1 VILLCRIRPNKLP
14 AGDES
19 ICSGSGFNRE
29 MLHGNATALEKE
41 KMASS
46 VYQRVQ
52 TQSTLNAQG
61 RDHATRSGIWVAIF
75 AITMSFAALT
85 SALMVRQGS
94 GDWSH
99 IVLPRVMYL
108 NTVILVLSSFAFEM
122 ARSRATR
129 GTRVDLKKSVTWLTV
144 TLLLGLLFVA
154 GQYIAWR
161 QLVAQGLYLAT
172 TPNSSFFYV
181 FTAVHALHLL
191 GGIAGLA
198 YLISRIALSH
208 PLPRWSSFQG
218 TAIYWHFMDG
228 LWLYL
233 LYLIS
238 VRL

>member
-1 VILLCRIRPNKLP
+1 
-14 AGDES
+14 
-19 ICSGSGFNRE
+19 
-29 MLHGNATALEKE
+29 MLYSNATSLEKE

-52 TQSTLNAQG
+52 TQSTLNTQG

-129 GTRVDLKKSVTWLTV
+129 GTRVDLKKSVIWLTV

-198 YLISRIALSH
+198 YLISRIALSRS
-208 PLPRWSSFQG
+208 LPRWSSFEG